1 MNCCGWRSWIRMT
14 VTSAPP
20 PPSTPES
27 NFQKVKWSRQGYKEQ
42 SLFPP
47 WCCYSIHQN
56 LILTWSSRTFRPDCS
71 LLTINHQNGPFIK
84 RPPWSGPLVTHKCF
98 SNIKSDIDGAPRPAA
113 AEVCPIST
121 VTKVVINII
130 MFPRMKDSRAGGL
143 SWGSA

>member
-20 PPSTPES
+20 PSPTPES

-47 WCCYSIHQN
+47 RCCYSIHQN

-84 RPPWSGPLVTHKCF
+84 WPPWSGPLVTHKCF

-113 AEVCPIST
+113 ASLNRSLSDIHCHQGRNQHNYVSADEGFT
-121 VTKVVINII
+121 
-130 MFPRMKDSRAGGL
+130 GG
-143 SWGSA
+143 WA